1 MDEWMSDRFAY
12 KAAQFCFRQNITHIF
27 SLSSMKKYLYQLLD
41 GQVSDPNFI
50 SKNICSM
57 QILKYFELQN

>member
-41 GQVSDPNFI
+41 GQVSDPTLYPRTFVV
-50 SKNICSM
+50 CR
-57 QILKYFELQN
+57 F